1 MIANPVKAPIAR
13 TEVYNASPAL
23 IQIRDLIYKTA
34 GIFHANSRL
43 RLLEERC
50 QKRVHALGVRTMR
63 EYYDCL
69 TNRAMSR
76 GELTSLLNE
85 ITIGE
90 TCFFRN
96 QPQLD
101 GIRSVVIPRIMEA
114 KSRMCMR
121 HLRIWSAGCSTGEE
135 PYTLAIILLE
145 ESKSRLKGWTFEV
158 LATDLNQRSLAVAEA
173 GAYGDYSVRNTDVQ
187 LREKYFRFEGSQL
200 QINPEVRAKVRFNR
214 VNLSDDA
221 AMMALHDVD
230 IILCCNVLIYFDVA
244 SKQRVIRHFHSS
256 LHNHGYL
263 VLGHAESLFG
273 ISDQFQLVH
282 LPSSTA
288 YVRSEAQTVEREV
301 LGHGI

>member
-1 MIANPVKAPIAR
+1 MIAYPAKAPIAR
-13 TEVYNASPAL
+13 TEVHNPSPAL

-34 GIFHANSRL
+34 GIFHANNRL
-43 RLLEERC
+43 RLLEDRC
-50 QKRVHALGVRTMR
+50 QKRMLALGVRTMR
-63 EYYDCL
+63 DYSDCL
-69 TNRAMSR
+69 TNKAMSR

-101 GIRSVVIPRIMEA
+101 GIRSVVLPRVMEA

-145 ESKSRLKGWTFEV
+145 ESKGQLKGWTFEV

-173 GAYGDYSVRNTDVQ
+173 GAYGDYSVRNTDLH

-200 QINPEVRAKVRFNR
+200 QINPEVKAKVRFNR

-221 AMMALHDVD
+221 AMMGLHDVD

-244 SKQRVIRHFHSS
+244 SKQQVIRRFHSS
-256 LHNHGYL
+256 LHKHGYL

-288 YVRSEAQTVEREV
+288 YVRSEAQTLGKEV
-301 LGHGI
+301 I

>member
-1 MIANPVKAPIAR
+1 MIATPAKATGTPA
-13 TEVYNASPAL
+13 ESYNAPPAL
-23 IQIRDLIYKTA
+23 ILIRDLIYKTA
-34 GIFHANSRL
+34 GIFHANNRL
-43 RLLEERC
+43 RLLDDRC
-50 QKRVHALGVRTMR
+50 QKRIQALGMRSLR
-63 EYYDCL
+63 EYQDCL
-69 TNRAMSR
+69 TNKAMSR

-90 TCFFRN
+90 TSFFRN

-101 GIRSVVIPRIMEA
+101 GIRQLVLPRVLEA
-114 KSRMCMR
+114 KSRACVR
-121 HLRIWSAGCSTGEE
+121 HLRVWSAGCSTGEE

-145 ESKSRLKGWTFEV
+145 ESKTRLKGWTFEV

-173 GAYGDYSVRNTDVQ
+173 GAYGDYSVRNTDAH
-187 LREKYFRFEGSQL
+187 LREKYFRFEGSKL
-200 QINPEVRAKVRFNR
+200 LVNPEVKAKVRFNR
-214 VNLSDDA
+214 LNLSDDA
-221 AMMALHDVD
+221 TMMAMHDVD

-288 YVRSEAQTVEREV
+288 YVRCQTPRPEKEV
-301 LGHGI
+301 L